1 MTMEGFQFI
10 STTQEQE
17 NHVIQRIDLSAP
29 DLLNHHLLMS
39 SRSSSF
45 RLSSPSDSSRDSS
58 IQPEDG
64 PASNGSLEPETP
76 RPTQQDYQSYTAL
89 VRHIDKGNTLVAKRI
104 LATNDQLRNFIVDPE
119 VFPQYINSS
128 TWPLQS
134 SDLPPSDPSALE
146 DSILAFAS
154 AYIRDNNLVL
164 PRQHQHGSSAGL
176 EDLGEVIPGFLP
188 GMMETVD
195 QLLDNLAVM
204 RPAAVRTKRT
214 TLKPM
219 NWNSVLSAGMIGTAG
234 LSHE

>member
-1 MTMEGFQFI
+1 L
-10 STTQEQE
+10 TQGI
-17 NHVIQRIDLSAP
+17 NHVIQCIDLYAQ
-29 DLLNHHLLMS
+29 DLLDNHHYMS
-39 SRSSSF
+39 SRSSSL

-64 PASNGSLEPETP
+64 TARNGSVEPETP

-89 VRHIDKGNTLVAKRI
+89 VRHIDKGDTLLAKRI
-104 LATNDQLRNFIVDPE
+104 IATNDQLRNFTVDPE
-119 VFPQYINSS
+119 VLPQYISTS

-134 SDLPPSDPSALE
+134 SDLPPSDPSSLE

-154 AYIRDNNLVL
+154 AYIRDNKLVL
-164 PRQHQHGSSAGL
+164 PRQQQHGSSAGL
-176 EDLGEVIPGFLP
+176 EDLDEIIPDFLP

-219 NWNSVLSAGMIGTAG
+219 NWNSVLSAGMIGTA
-234 LSHE
+234 SMDHE

>member
-1 MTMEGFQFI
+1 M
-10 STTQEQE
+10 
-17 NHVIQRIDLSAP
+17 IQRIDLNAQ
-29 DLLNHHLLMS
+29 DLLNDLLVMS
-39 SRSSSF
+39 SRSSSL
-45 RLSSPSDSSRDSS
+45 RLSSPSYSSRDSS
-58 IQPEDG
+58 IEPEDG
-64 PASNGSLEPETP
+64 AARNGSLEPETP

-89 VRHIDKGNTLVAKRI
+89 VRHIDKGNTLIAKRI
-104 LATNDQLRNFIVDPE
+104 IATNDQSRNFTVDPE
-119 VFPQYINSS
+119 VLPQYINSS

-134 SDLPPSDPSALE
+134 NDLPPSDPSSLE

-164 PRQHQHGSSAGL
+164 PRHQQHGSSAGL
-176 EDLGEVIPGFLP
+176 EDLDEIIPEFLP

-219 NWNSVLSAGMIGTAG
+219 NRNSVLSAGMMGTAS
-234 LSHE
+234 LDNE